1 MKKNSSGKALLSYIV
16 LSCLT
21 LLHYIYSLHYLG
33 VVVTRFDISVSLYT
47 VKGIDLTICNS
58 FCHTEAEYI
67 RRATKMRILT
77 ASMYYVVAKVQGY
90 TLLDVDMLP
99 LQGEHWQTDQ
109 MVSAYLSLVASRFS
123 RPGKLATCT

>member
-1 MKKNSSGKALLSYIV
+1 MFNPF
-16 LSCLT
+16 T
-21 LLHYIYSLHYLG
+21 LHLQFTLFG

-99 LQGEHWQTDQ
+99 L
-109 MVSAYLSLVASRFS
+109 
-123 RPGKLATCT
+123 